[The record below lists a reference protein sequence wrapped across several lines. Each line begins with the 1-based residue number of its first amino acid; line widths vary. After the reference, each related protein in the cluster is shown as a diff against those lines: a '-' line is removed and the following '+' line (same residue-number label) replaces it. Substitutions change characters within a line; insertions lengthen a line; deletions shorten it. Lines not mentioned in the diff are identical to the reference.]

1 MLPASRHDTGRPR
14 PRRLNEMSDYRC
26 PECGYVFSEEA
37 GDAHEGYPPGTAFA
51 SLPDDFVCP
60 DCSVQRKEDF
70 VTD

>member
-1 MLPASRHDTGRPR
+1 
-14 PRRLNEMSDYRC
+14 MSDYRC